1 MKILKKEVIIKKD
14 EVWYNSRFIYL
25 KKDSWNWTKDYVSFF
40 LLKKSGVSFFYE
52 KTFLLKYVMWIFP
65 LSTTIHGSK
74 INIKGRKKRWKS
86 HSPPLFFIIF
96 RERSYRQKKLFKKMQ
111 SKLLLWSIAWCKSFT
126 LEHFFLCNSRHC
138 FDDAIDKSLRFHSLC
153 FELLREGGSV
163 F

>member
-1 MKILKKEVIIKKD
+1 MQ
-14 EVWYNSRFIYL
+14 IYL
-25 KKDSWNWTKDYVSFF
+25 FKKNSWNWTKDYISFF

-52 KTFLLKYVMWIFP
+52 KTFLLKYVMWIF
-65 LSTTIHGSK
+65 LFQQQSMVQKLISK
-74 INIKGRKKRWKS
+74 VEKKDESRIL
-86 HSPPLFFIIF
+86 HLFFYYFQRKII
-96 RERSYRQKKLFKKMQ
+96 SPKKTLQKMQ